1 MIAHSYSGII
11 KVVFQTNQDGIVDNQ
26 NQQESKCVFISAGSS
41 PTGRA
46 VTRQLSAAGY
56 VVTAM
61 AANRRDAEKIRADGG
76 QPVYCDP
83 AQPGEIKAMMTLAKA
98 NIVVHT
104 EPQLANDVPFQSNG
118 DYSPA
123 MLRDGTVRMLEC
135 AEATGVS
142 YFLHLSYAF
151 LYGDQHGTVVDESAG
166 LKADSEIAQAA
177 KAAEAAVM
185 ASAIPAGVLRAGYVY
200 GSESTNL
207 DRLAQAL
214 RAGRPVSAN
223 DNHAGWVHAEDLAQA
238 VRLMVEQM
246 PENAVFNIANDTPMT
261 TQAFLHL
268 FSESMGI
275 NPSGKMP
282 GFLMRVFAA
291 RQDAPLLAFSSKPDS
306 QKAKNTLG
314 WSLNFSTN
322 AAGIEQVLLS
332 WRAAMAVTDAQS
344 HTV

>member
-1 MIAHSYSGII
+1 M
-11 KVVFQTNQDGIVDNQ
+11 DNQ
-26 NQQESKCVFISAGSS
+26 NQQESKSVFISAGSS

-56 VVTAM
+56 AVTAM

-76 QPVYCDP
+76 RPVYCDP
-83 AQPGEIKAMMTLAKA
+83 EQTGEIKAMMALAKA

-104 EPQLANDVPFQSNG
+104 APQHANDIPFQSNR

-123 MLRDGTVRMLEC
+123 MLQDGTARMVEC
-135 AEATGVS
+135 AEATGAS

-151 LYGDQHGTVVDESAG
+151 LYGDQHGALVDESAE
-166 LKADSEIAQAA
+166 LKADGEMAKAA
-177 KAAEAAVM
+177 KTAEAAVM
-185 ASAIPAGVLRAGYVY
+185 ASTTPAGVLRAGYVY
-200 GSESTNL
+200 GSESANL
-207 DRLAQAL
+207 DRLALAL
-214 RAGRPVSAN
+214 RAGRPVAAD
-223 DNHAGWVHAEDLAQA
+223 DNHAGWVHAEDLAHA
-238 VRLMVEQM
+238 VRLMVEQQ
-246 PENAVFNIANDTPMT
+246 PENAVFNIVNDTPMT

-268 FSESMGI
+268 FSSSMGI

-291 RQDAPLLAFSSKPDS
+291 RQDAPLLAFSSRPDS
-306 QKAKNTLG
+306 QKAKNELG
-314 WSLNFSTN
+314 WTLKFPTN
-322 AAGIEQVLLS
+322 DDGIEQVLLS